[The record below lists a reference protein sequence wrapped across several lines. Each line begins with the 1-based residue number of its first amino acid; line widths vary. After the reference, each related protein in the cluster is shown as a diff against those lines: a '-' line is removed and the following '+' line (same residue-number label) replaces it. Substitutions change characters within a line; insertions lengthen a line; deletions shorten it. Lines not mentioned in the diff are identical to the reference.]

1 MAVTLSVELTDE
13 QYAALAHIA
22 VDPQDWFQGMVRL
35 RAKNTIAEIANAKI
49 KEMIADPSV
58 SSIPANKEEIFTQ
71 ELAAGRIKSAAQMNE
86 EEAAAMLETIATAGD
101 LTPQTPALDSD
112 DIEV

>member
-49 KEMIADPSV
+49 KEMIADPAV
-58 SSIPANKEEIFTQ
+58 SSIPASKDEIFAQ
-71 ELAAGRIKSAAQMNE
+71 ELAAGHIKSAAQMNE

-101 LTPQTPALDSD
+101 LIPQTPALDSD
-112 DIEV
+112 NIDI